1 MKKMQF
7 VFLFTSLLFLSQEDI
22 NREYWVKYT
31 TCELGR
37 LQSPINLT
45 VKDSKY
51 SEDFSFIYQEY
62 RNESLTL
69 DLNDSNSYT
78 AKTNEVSGGY
88 VTFEKGGIMKQY
100 EFIRAELYKGLHIID
115 GAKPDYELHLIHKK
129 NLKFA
134 TNKNQYKS
142 IQDANNYLT
151 VALRYTTVR
160 DTRNATTS
168 DNGLLKALLNGDSG
182 VNLADYPIFQDKRAF
197 LYEGSIMHIPC
208 DEDVNYYV
216 VKDLFYIDSS
226 SINATK
232 GYLGNVTAKD
242 GFDRPVYRNFMNY
255 TEYSFSQIYTVKILM
270 IFSLLYILL

>member
-7 VFLFTSLLFLSQEDI
+7 ILFLLTSPLFLSQDDI
-22 NREYWVKYT
+22 RDFWVSYT
-31 TCELGR
+31 TCRLGR

-45 VKDSKY
+45 VRDSKY
-51 SEDFSFIYQEY
+51 SEDFSFIYQDYKEV
-62 RNESLTL
+62 NLSFQNNSE
-69 DLNDSNSYT
+69 SYT
-78 AKTNEVSGGY
+78 AITKDVNGGY
-88 VTFEKGGIMKQY
+88 VVFEKGGIMKQY
-100 EFIRAELYKGLHIID
+100 EFIRAELYQGLHRID
-115 GAKPDYELHLIHKK
+115 GDEPNYELHLIHKK

-151 VALRYTTVR
+151 VALRYTNTEKSKSTH
-160 DTRNATTS
+160 DS
-168 DNGLLKALLNGDSG
+168 GLLDTLINNGSLSLG
-182 VNLADYPIFQDKRAF
+182 KYSIFQEKRAF

-216 VKDLFYIDSS
+216 VKDLFYTTVNLSQVGNLSS
-226 SINATK
+226 
-232 GYLGNVTAKD
+232 VTVKD

-255 TEYSFSQIYTVKILM
+255 TEYSFSQIYAVKILM